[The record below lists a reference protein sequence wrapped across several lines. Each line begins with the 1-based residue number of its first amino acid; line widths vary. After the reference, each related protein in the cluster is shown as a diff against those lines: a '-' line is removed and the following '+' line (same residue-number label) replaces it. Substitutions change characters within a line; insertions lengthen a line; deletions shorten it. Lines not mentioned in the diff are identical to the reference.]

1 MGGANSVALR
11 WDQPRPRAAALPSG
25 VYLPQHAGNHR
36 AQRRTTPRELRPAHW
51 PRPAVAA
58 VARPQPTTSFLQYCT
73 FGLKLAAATL
83 AAATVTL
90 FLTHHEGAQSTNP
103 APPIATVQMPAAAN
117 GSNLYWR
124 PPAPAA
130 DLVDPEAGRGTPANY
145 PRSVKTVRFSAPAQ
159 QIAAQPAVRPVT
171 APPQQ
176 MAALSPTD
184 PLVAPAARPPVAT
197 APSGNELA
205 GKPLRY
211 LIGGSAGAGHD
222 NEVTMVSYSTSA
234 PVKHGISI
242 AYGNLFDEHNTGR
255 YGPYLHTSDTAAQ
268 YGEGQIDPKGPGWEK
283 NLREQ
288 YERRKQQ
295 GFKYIELDN
304 PDAYKIKD
312 VIGAIDLAATYG
324 LKVIAKNPG
333 ITDDAVRYV
342 AHANVAG
349 IIVEKGAG
357 NAAEMDALRRK
368 AGKPDLPVWFVSFG
382 SGRGWGQGVA
392 NSAKSYR
399 NMGVTHSSAG
409 EYGNSIDLLT
419 PAEATRSAQAQT
431 R

>member
-1 MGGANSVALR
+1 VPA
-11 WDQPRPRAAALPSG
+11 PRTVP
-25 VYLPQHAGNHR
+25 
-36 AQRRTTPRELRPAHW
+36 
-51 PRPAVAA
+51 
-58 VARPQPTTSFLQYCT
+58 FLQSCT
-73 FGLKLAAATL
+73 FALKLMAATL

-90 FLTHHEGAQSTNP
+90 FLTNYDGTRSSNP
-103 APPIATVQMPAAAN
+103 APPIATIQMPNAAN
-117 GSNLYWR
+117 ESMQNWR
-124 PPAPAA
+124 PPTISADAIAA
-130 DLVDPEAGRGTPANY
+130 AEERGIPANY
-145 PRSVKTVRFSAPAQ
+145 PRSVKTVRF
-159 QIAAQPAVRPVT
+159 T

-176 MAALSPTD
+176 QIAAVPTAAPTPQQRIAAL
-184 PLVAPAARPPVAT
+184 PAMAPPVNSPPT
-197 APSGNELA
+197 VQTPGHNELA

-211 LIGGSAGAGHD
+211 LIGGSAGSGHD

-242 AYGNLFDEHNTGR
+242 AYGNLFDEHNTR
-255 YGPYLHTSDTAAQ
+255 KYGPYLHTSDTAAQ
-268 YGEGQIDPKGPGWEK
+268 YGEGQIDPHGPGWEK

-312 VIGAIDLAATYG
+312 VVGAIDLAATYG

-342 AHANVAG
+342 AHANVYG

-382 SGRGWGQGVA
+382 SGRGWGQSVA

-419 PAEATRSAQAQT
+419 PSHSTRSAEAKA

>member
-1 MGGANSVALR
+1 MVAATSVALR
-11 WDQPRPRAAALPSG
+11 LDRPRSAAALGAG
-25 VYLPQHAGNHR
+25 VYVPQRSHAYVP
-36 AQRRTTPRELRPAHW
+36 QRRTAPREARPAHR
-51 PRPAVAA
+51 PRPIAIAVAA
-58 VARPQPTTSFLQYCT
+58 PLPKAAPFLQYCT
-73 FGLKLAAATL
+73 FALKLIAAAL

-90 FLTHHEGAQSTNP
+90 FLTNHDGAHSTNP
-103 APPIATVQMPAAAN
+103 APPIATVRMPTAATESLQN
-117 GSNLYWR
+117 WR
-124 PPAPAA
+124 PPTISAEALSAA
-130 DLVDPEAGRGTPANY
+130 EARGIPSNY
-145 PRSVKTVRFSAPAQ
+145 PRSVKTVRF
-159 QIAAQPAVRPVT
+159 T
-171 APPQQ
+171 APPAQS
-176 MAALSPTD
+176 AALPPAKPSP
-184 PLVAPAARPPVAT
+184 APQQLAALPAT
-197 APSGNELA
+197 APSNNLPSAVPGPERNELA

-211 LIGGSAGAGHD
+211 LIGGSAGTGHD

-312 VIGAIDLAATYG
+312 VIGAIDLAASYG

-342 AHANVAG
+342 AHANVYG

-382 SGRGWGQGVA
+382 SGRGWGQSVA
-392 NSAKSYR
+392 NSAKNYR

-419 PAEATRSAQAQT
+419 PSQSTRSAEAKA

>member
-1 MGGANSVALR
+1 M
-11 WDQPRPRAAALPSG
+11 P
-25 VYLPQHAGNHR
+25 
-36 AQRRTTPRELRPAHW
+36 QRRTAPRDARPAHW
-51 PRPAVAA
+51 RPPTVPLVAQ
-58 VARPQPTTSFLQYCT
+58 PQRTSSFLPYCT
-73 FGLKLAAATL
+73 FALKLVAATL

-90 FLTHHEGAQSTNP
+90 FLTHHEGTQSTHP
-103 APPIATVQMPAAAN
+103 APPIATIQMPTTA
-117 GSNLYWR
+117 GSIQYR
-124 PPAPAA
+124 QASAPPTEA
-130 DLVDPEAGRGTPANY
+130 VDAERDRGIPLNY
-145 PRSVKTVRFSAPAQ
+145 PRSVKTVRFTAQ
-159 QIAAQPAVRPVT
+159 QQQVAALPTPRTGA
-171 APPQQ
+171 APQQ
-176 MAALSPTD
+176 MAALPAVNPVAAP
-184 PLVAPAARPPVAT
+184 PLAARPP
-197 APSGNELA
+197 APAPAGNELS

-211 LIGGSAGAGHD
+211 LIGGSAGAGND
-222 NEVTMVSYSTSA
+222 NEVTMVSYSTSS

-242 AYGNLFDEHNTGR
+242 AYGNLFEENKTGK

-268 YGEGQIDPKGPGWEK
+268 YGEGQIDPHGPGWEK

-288 YERRKQQ
+288 YERRRNA

-312 VIGAIDLAATYG
+312 VIGAIELAATYN

-333 ITDDAVRYV
+333 ITDDPVRYV
-342 AHANVAG
+342 SHPNVYG

-357 NAAEMDALRRK
+357 NAGEMDTLRRK

-382 SGRGWGQGVA
+382 SGRGWGQSVA

-419 PAEATRSAQAQT
+419 PAQTTRSADAQA